1 MPASCGARIFLLSRQ
16 TKLIVP
22 FTQGTVRIMA
32 EVDNSVNV
40 RFEGDLQQALEESLS
55 SFPVRQLKAEQRF
68 IIEKIVGRRDVF
80 GQLPTGYGK
89 SLTFQLLP
97 GVLKS
102 LNAKGYDF
110 PSTPLVVVIS
120 PLMSIVEDQVKY
132 LRSIGIQAAYIG
144 EKGAFS
150 LLFGSPES
158 LTGDKKFREMFSKEF
173 YQKNTVA
180 VVCDEVHT
188 AVHWGESTDNKD
200 PFRKWC
206 GRVGEIRSLLPQGV
220 PLLAL
225 TATTTAATRKRIKN
239 LLSFKQGVEI
249 ILPSM
254 PSPCCQT
261 HMRLPEVS
269 YLQFLCQHTNQVFE
283 V

>member
-1 MPASCGARIFLLSRQ
+1 MPASCSARAFLLSRQ

-32 EVDNSVNV
+32 EVDSSVNV
-40 RFEGDLQQALEESLS
+40 RFEGDLQQALAESLS
-55 SFPVRQLKAEQRF
+55 SFSVMQLKAEQRF

-120 PLMSIVEDQVKY
+120 SLMSIVEDQVKY

-144 EKGAFS
+144 ESKTKDAEILNGERAFS
-150 LLFGSPES
+150 LFLVS
-158 LTGDKKFREMFSKEF
+158 
-173 YQKNTVA
+173 
-180 VVCDEVHT
+180 
-188 AVHWGESTDNKD
+188 
-200 PFRKWC
+200 
-206 GRVGEIRSLLPQGV
+206 ILL
-220 PLLAL
+220 
-225 TATTTAATRKRIKN
+225 
-239 LLSFKQGVEI
+239 
-249 ILPSM
+249 
-254 PSPCCQT
+254 
-261 HMRLPEVS
+261 
-269 YLQFLCQHTNQVFE
+269 
-283 V
+283 

>member
-1 MPASCGARIFLLSRQ
+1 
-16 TKLIVP
+16 
-22 FTQGTVRIMA
+22 MA
-32 EVDNSVNV
+32 EVDSSVNV

-55 SFPVRQLKAEQRF
+55 FFPVIQLTAEQRF

-132 LRSIGIQAAYIG
+132 LRSIWIQAAYIG
-144 EKGAFS
+144 ESKTKDAEILNGEGVFS
-150 LLFGSPES
+150 LLFALFGSLES

-173 YQKNTVA
+173 YRKNTVA

-188 AVHWGESTDNKD
+188 AVHW
-200 PFRKWC
+200 
-206 GRVGEIRSLLPQGV
+206 
-220 PLLAL
+220 
-225 TATTTAATRKRIKN
+225 
-239 LLSFKQGVEI
+239 
-249 ILPSM
+249 
-254 PSPCCQT
+254 
-261 HMRLPEVS
+261 
-269 YLQFLCQHTNQVFE
+269 
-283 V
+283 

>member
-1 MPASCGARIFLLSRQ
+1 MPASCSARTFLLSRQ
-16 TKLIVP
+16 TKLLVP
-22 FTQGTVRIMA
+22 FTPGTVRIMV
-32 EVDNSVNV
+32 EVDSSVNV

-55 SFPVRQLKAEQRF
+55 SFPVTQLKAEQRF

-132 LRSIGIQAAYIG
+132 LRSTGIQAAYIG
-144 EKGAFS
+144 ESKTKVAEILNGEGAFS

-158 LTGDKKFREMFSKEF
+158 LTGDKKFREMFTKEF

-188 AVHWGESTDNKD
+188 AVHW
-200 PFRKWC
+200 
-206 GRVGEIRSLLPQGV
+206 
-220 PLLAL
+220 
-225 TATTTAATRKRIKN
+225 
-239 LLSFKQGVEI
+239 
-249 ILPSM
+249 
-254 PSPCCQT
+254 
-261 HMRLPEVS
+261 
-269 YLQFLCQHTNQVFE
+269 
-283 V
+283 